1 MFHQGVQS
9 LRSNGNALDAV
20 VETVV
25 VLEDSPMTNAG
36 FGSNLTL
43 NGTVECDA
51 SVMDGS
57 NLQYGA
63 IGAVSG
69 IKNPVLLAKRLCE
82 QQSIKFAYGRIPPR
96 CYYSFEMLMI
106 HEHC

>member
-1 MFHQGVQS
+1 
-9 LRSNGNALDAV
+9 
-20 VETVV
+20 
-25 VLEDSPMTNAG
+25 MTNAG

-51 SVMDGS
+51 SIMDGS
-57 NLQYGA
+57 NLQFGA
-63 IGAVSG
+63 VGAVSG

-96 CYYSFEMLMI
+96 YTFNIILSLKI
-106 HEHC
+106 HIYDCTEIIIVFILQQLFGW